1 MMLVR
6 PDLTTDAERGRRS
19 VFSFAASKA
28 LIVVSGVLA
37 SLSLPFALEHGC
49 GVDVD

>member
-1 MMLVR
+1 MMLVK

-19 VFSFAASKA
+19 VFFLCCASKA

-37 SLSLPFALEHGC
+37 SLSFALEHGC